1 MRIKHLLLILL
12 FISINLVFIPIY
24 EYGYRIGTWNPNKL
38 DNAFE
43 KLYVTI
49 FTVVNMLY
57 LFGFIYG
64 IVYISIETDFFNKIG
79 KLLNKK
85 IL

>member
-12 FISINLVFIPIY
+12 FISINIAFIPIY
-24 EYGYRIGTWNPNKL
+24 KYGYRIGTWDPNIL
-38 DNAFE
+38 DNHFN
-43 KLYVTI
+43 KSFVGL
-49 FTVVNMLY
+49 FMLY
-57 LFGFIYG
+57 LTILVIGIIAG
-64 IVYISIETDFFNKIG
+64 IVIFDLEYNGFKKIG